1 MLEKPKYIKTKR
13 LLLRPIEID
22 DTHIVQKYS
31 LDKEWHRF
39 LEFHTKESVKDFVQK
54 AVNSPWSEHARF
66 SILYKEKMIGS
77 IGLYLELKEK
87 RAEIGYSLSKE
98 YWGLGII
105 PEAVERIFEYGFNE
119 INLEKIFAQTD
130 TRNLPS
136 QSVMKKLNMKQ
147 EGVFRKH
154 TIAQNQRRDIVYFSI
169 LRDEWNK
176 IKEKK

>member
-1 MLEKPKYIKTKR
+1 
-13 LLLRPIEID
+13 
-22 DTHIVQKYS
+22 
-31 LDKEWHRF
+31 
-39 LEFHTKESVKDFVQK
+39 
-54 AVNSPWSEHARF
+54 
-66 SILYKEKMIGS
+66 MIGS

-87 RAEIGYSLSKE
+87 RAEIGYSLAKE